1 MADNTPEMITIA
13 CSQCG
18 EHNFTF
24 SKNAINSKSGI
35 NFACSH
41 CGYTTFIK
49 LDRDG
54 SISVECVG

>member
-1 MADNTPEMITIA
+1 MPENTQEMITVA
-13 CSQCG
+13 CPECG

-24 SKNAINSKSGI
+24 SKNAINPKSGI
-35 NFACSH
+35 NFTCSH
-41 CGYTTFIK
+41 CCFTTYIK